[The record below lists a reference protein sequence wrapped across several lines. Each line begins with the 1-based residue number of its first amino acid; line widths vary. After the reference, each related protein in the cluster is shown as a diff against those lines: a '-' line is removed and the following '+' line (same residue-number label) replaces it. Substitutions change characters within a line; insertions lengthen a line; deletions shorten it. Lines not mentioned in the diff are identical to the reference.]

1 MRCEIPQSTS
11 LYSKSFTPFP
21 TSGLKRNG
29 AVRSPPS
36 DNGFSSPAPKT
47 KTDFT
52 AHAMSPS
59 AVLALCAQLYGKTP
73 PAYMPEIGGVSFE
86 LREGLTDEG
95 AENMAAAGE
104 C

>member
-1 MRCEIPQSTS
+1 M
-11 LYSKSFTPFP
+11 
-21 TSGLKRNG
+21 KRNG

-52 AHAMSPS
+52 THAMSPS
-59 AVLALCAQLYGKTP
+59 AVLALCSQLYGKTP